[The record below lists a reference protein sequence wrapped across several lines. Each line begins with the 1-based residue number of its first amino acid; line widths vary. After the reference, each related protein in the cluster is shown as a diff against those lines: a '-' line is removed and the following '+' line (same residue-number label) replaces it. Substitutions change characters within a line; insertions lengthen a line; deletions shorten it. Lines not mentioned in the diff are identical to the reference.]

1 MFTIFDASSYFHTQI
16 AYNPI
21 IQHLPLL
28 GLHDL
33 LVLLLGDP
41 LGLGRQ
47 QLIQEVWDDRCRVG
61 VCLGN
66 GHYNGKECTGDR
78 CYM

>member
-1 MFTIFDASSYFHTQI
+1 MF
-16 AYNPI
+16 NRI
-21 IQHLPLL
+21 IPHLSLL
-28 GLHDL
+28 SLHDH

-41 LGLGRQ
+41 LGLVRQ

-66 GHYNGKECTGDR
+66 GHYKGKECTGER
-78 CYM
+78 WTNPELSN